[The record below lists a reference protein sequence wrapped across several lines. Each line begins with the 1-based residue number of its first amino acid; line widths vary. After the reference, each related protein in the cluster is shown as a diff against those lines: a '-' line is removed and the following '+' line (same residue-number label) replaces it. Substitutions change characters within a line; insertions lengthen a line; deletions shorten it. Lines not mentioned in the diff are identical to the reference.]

1 MSVEDDGQS
10 VHIEIRFEKRI
21 LAFTQGKDKDG
32 KVGIFVT

>member
-10 VHIEIRFEKRI
+10 ILIEIRFEKRI

-32 KVGIFVT
+32 KVDIFVT